1 MMYLLS
7 YDALQEQ
14 NSVDAAMLL
23 KKGLVLQ
30 LLLYPFADLRQG
42 MYICLAGTMTDRGV
56 QIDTGFSGSGASLQ
70 PPCSAPLRS
79 HCRSRASWR

>member
-42 MYICLAGTMTDRGV
+42 MYVHLLGRHND
-56 QIDTGFSGSGASLQ
+56 
-70 PPCSAPLRS
+70 
-79 HCRSRASWR
+79 